1 MRILIFGVTGML
13 GHVIWLNLRNI
24 YETFGTIRGDL
35 EELSRKCS
43 LFDKN
48 DKRIIDK
55 NDVLSDSDL
64 QKALDIAKPDVVINC
79 VGIVKQ
85 LQDAKY
91 PIPSISI
98 NALFPHRLA
107 EICAKQNI
115 RLIHISTDCVF
126 SGKKG
131 NYVESDISDAEDL
144 YGRTKYL
151 GEVVG
156 NNCLTVRTSIIG
168 RQLTGT
174 SGLFEWFLSK
184 KGKVHGYQKAI
195 FSGLT
200 TYTLAEIIRITI
212 KDYPP
217 MDGLYHISSKP
228 INKYDLLNRL
238 KTTLNSDIQI
248 IPDNSFEIDRSLDST
263 KFREL
268 TRIEIPTWDEM
279 IEDFAQRVPDYEK
292 WRY

>member
-13 GHVIWLNLRNI
+13 GHAIWLNLRNI
-24 YETFGTIRGDL
+24 CETFGTMRGDL
-35 EELSRKCS
+35 VELSRKCS

-48 DKRIIDK
+48 DKKIIDK
-55 NDVLSDSDL
+55 NDVLSDLDL
-64 QKALDIAKPDVVINC
+64 QRALDTAKADVVVNC

-98 NALFPHRLA
+98 NALFPHKLA
-107 EICAKQNI
+107 EMCAKRNA

-131 NYVESDISDAEDL
+131 NYRESDISDASDL
-144 YGRTKYL
+144 YGRTKFL
-151 GEVVG
+151 GEVIG
-156 NNCLTVRTSIIG
+156 NNCLTIRTSIVG

-174 SGLFEWFLSK
+174 SGLFEWFLSQN
-184 KGKVHGYQKAI
+184 GKVHGYQKAI

-200 TYTLAEIIRITI
+200 TYSLAEIIRVLI
-212 KDYPP
+212 KDYPT

-228 INKYDLLNRL
+228 INKYDLLKRL
-238 KTTLNSDIQI
+238 KTTLHLDIGI
-248 IPDNSFEIDRSLDST
+248 IPDDSIVIDRSLDST

-268 TRIEIPTWDEM
+268 THIKIPTLDTM
-279 IEDFAQRVPDYEK
+279 IRDFAQRVSDYEN

>member
-13 GHVIWLNLRNI
+13 GHAIWLNLRNI

-35 EELSRKCS
+35 EELSRRCP
-43 LFDKN
+43 LFNKKDK
-48 DKRIIDK
+48 KIIEK
-55 NDVLSDSDL
+55 NDVLSESDL
-64 QKALDIAKPDVVINC
+64 QRALDIAKPDVVVNC

-98 NALFPHRLA
+98 NALFPHKLA
-107 EICAKQNI
+107 EMCAKRNA

-131 NYVESDISDAEDL
+131 NYGESDVSDASDL

-156 NNCLTVRTSIIG
+156 KNCLTIRTSIVG

-174 SGLFEWFLSK
+174 SGLFEWFLSR

-212 KDYPP
+212 KDYPT

-228 INKYDLLNRL
+228 INKYDLLKRL
-238 KTTLNSDIQI
+238 KTTLNIDIEI
-248 IPDNSFEIDRSLDST
+248 IPDDSIVIDRSLDST

-268 TRIEIPTWDEM
+268 THIEIPTWDTM
-279 IEDFAQRVPDYEK
+279 IRDFAQMVSDYEN